1 MSKLVIIGAGG
12 HGKVVADAAQK
23 MKQYDDIVFL
33 DARFATL
40 NSLLGFAVIGDDAM
54 IPELIATACEFV
66 VAIGD
71 NRIRA
76 RIFYELVA
84 LNATIATV
92 VHPSAQ
98 IGQGV
103 SLGSG
108 SVVFANTTINP
119 DTSIGRNVIVNTGT
133 IVEHDCVIEDHVH
146 LAPNSTVTGGC
157 RLGEA
162 TLFGA
167 SATVI
172 PNKVIGKG
180 SIIGAGATVVKD
192 IPENT
197 VATGIP
203 ARW

>member
-40 NSLLGFAVIGDDAM
+40 NSLLGFSVIGDDAM

-76 RIFYELVA
+76 RIFDELVA

-92 VHPSAQ
+92 VHASAQ

-108 SVVFANTTINP
+108 SVVFANAVINP
-119 DTSIGRNVIVNTGT
+119 DTSIGRNVIVNTGA
-133 IVEHDCVIEDHVH
+133 IVEHDCVIDNHVH

-157 RLGEA
+157 HLGEA